1 MLKYFKENSSLKHF
15 AYYDISAF
23 KRLIMLNNNNKKLLK
38 TKDAAAFLGVSPAWL
53 KRNRLGLTNAPKI
66 PCLVI
71 NAKNVKYLLADLES
85 YSNKLETIYKQG
97 GVNE

>member
-23 KRLIMLNNNNKKLLK
+23 KRLIMLNNNTKKLLK

-53 KRNRLGLTNAPKI
+53 KANRLGLTNAPKI

>member
-1 MLKYFKENSSLKHF
+1 M
-15 AYYDISAF
+15 I
-23 KRLIMLNNNNKKLLK
+23 NNQTKKLLK

-97 GVNE
+97 GVNEN

>member
-1 MLKYFKENSSLKHF
+1 
-15 AYYDISAF
+15 
-23 KRLIMLNNNNKKLLK
+23 MLNNNNKKLLK
-38 TKDAAAFLGVSPAWL
+38 TKDAAAFLGVSPSQL
-53 KRNRLGLTNAPKI
+53 KRNRLVLTNAPKI

-97 GVNE
+97 GVNEN

>member
-1 MLKYFKENSSLKHF
+1 MLKNFKENSSIKHF
-15 AYYDISAF
+15 AYNDISGF
-23 KRLIMLNNNNKKLLK
+23 YRLEMINTNNKKLLK

>member
-1 MLKYFKENSSLKHF
+1 
-15 AYYDISAF
+15 
-23 KRLIMLNNNNKKLLK
+23 MLNNNTKKLLK

-97 GVNE
+97 GVNEN